1 MVDRS
6 LAQMRALTTNVN
18 VLIQCDKFLVVET
31 SNGFFLENMTKAKLY
46 YKVFFYNKVA
56 VVQNANRHRQ
66 DRLVGLDKPKRF
78 NLLIKF

>member
-1 MVDRS
+1 MY
-6 LAQMRALTTNVN
+6 LN
-18 VLIQCDKFLVVET
+18 VLIQCDKSVLVVWT
-31 SNGFFLENMTKAKLY
+31 YNGFFLENMTKAKLY